1 MSSASAISPFAYIET
16 DKETSPEL
24 LVNKFYLLNASD
36 FDLTAKGE
44 FSLVCCGYE
53 VNKHFTATKG
63 EGYALL
69 ALLASL
75 RYVSSVRGSSVIRK
89 YSGGD
94 ITRQPTLHL
103 PFKYEGRAISVIFN
117 ETSENFNLVTDAEMF
132 VPMVEIYSLN
142 EELPI
147 EILYRAI
154 LLTRKMICV
163 THL

>member
-1 MSSASAISPFAYIET
+1 MSSASAISPFISINT
-16 DKETSPEL
+16 DNETSPE
-24 LVNKFYLLNASD
+24 LLNASD

-44 FSLVCCGYE
+44 FSQVCCGYE
-53 VNKHFTATKG
+53 VKKYFTATKG
-63 EGYALL
+63 EGYALLALL

-89 YSGGD
+89 YMGGE
-94 ITRQPTLHL
+94 ITGQPTLYL
-103 PFKYEGRAISVIFN
+103 LFKYEGRAISVVFN
-117 ETSENFNLVTDAEMF
+117 ETTENFNLVTDAGMF

-154 LLTRKMICV
+154 ILTRKMICV
-163 THL
+163 SHL